1 MDTIK
6 VLDKHNA
13 IRQVLFGVAVILCLT
28 PLMTPPLALLLGLG
42 IALLVGHPFLHLNH
56 KATHILLQVSVVG
69 LGFGMNAASA
79 LKAGKDGFLFT
90 VVSII
95 GTLTAGLV
103 LGQLMKVD
111 KKTSLLISGG
121 TAICGGSAIA
131 ALSPVIKA
139 EERQVSV
146 ALGVVFILNSVALF
160 LFPVV
165 GHLLGMSQLQFG
177 LWSAI
182 AIHDTSS
189 VVGAAGHYGP
199 EALQIATTVKLARA
213 LWIIPVSLLA
223 AFAFR
228 PRVRKGAGAPAGQ
241 DEEDPRGRAKV
252 KIPYFIGLFIVAILL
267 NTWLPIRGLSR
278 MIIGASR
285 AGLTLTL
292 FLIGS
297 GLSRQVLRQTGVR
310 PMLQGALVWVLIA
323 GGTLW
328 AILVLIH

>member
-6 VLDKHNA
+6 VLDKHNT
-13 IRQVLFGVAVILCLT
+13 IRQVIFGVAVILCLT
-28 PLMTPPLALLLGLG
+28 PLVTPPLALLLGLG

-56 KATHILLQVSVVG
+56 KATHILLQISVVG

-79 LKAGKDGFLFT
+79 LRAGKDGFLFT
-90 VVSII
+90 VVSIV
-95 GTLTAGLV
+95 GTLTAGLL
-103 LGQLMKVD
+103 LGRWMGVER
-111 KKTSLLISGG
+111 KTSLLIAGG

-146 ALGVVFILNSVALF
+146 ALGVIFILNSVALF

-165 GHLLGMSQLQFG
+165 GHWLGMSQLQFG

-213 LWIIPVSLLA
+213 LWIIPVSLAA

-228 PRVRKGAGAPAGQ
+228 PRVRNTAAGQ
-241 DEEDPRGRAKV
+241 AAEGRGGRAKI

-267 NTWLPIRGLSR
+267 NTWLPVQGLSKV
-278 MIIGASR
+278 IVGASH

-297 GLSRQVLRQTGVR
+297 GLSRQVLQQTGVR
-310 PMLQGALVWVLIA
+310 PMVQGVLVWMLIA

-328 AILVLIH
+328 AILALIH

>member
-1 MDTIK
+1 MDTIN
-6 VLDKHNA
+6 VLDKHHA
-13 IRQVLFGVAVILCLT
+13 VRQVIFAIAVIVCLT
-28 PLMTPPLALLLGLG
+28 PFVSPPLALLLGVAV
-42 IALLVGHPFLHLNH
+42 ALFVGHPFLQLNH

-69 LGFGMNAASA
+69 LGFGINAATA
-79 LKAGKDGFLFT
+79 LRAGREGFLFA

-95 GTLTAGLV
+95 GTLGIGLL
-103 LGQLMKVD
+103 LGWWMGID
-111 KKTSLLISGG
+111 RKTSLLISGG

-131 ALSPVIKA
+131 ALTPVIRA
-139 EERQVSV
+139 GERQVSV

-165 GHLLGMSQLQFG
+165 GHLLGLSQGQFG

-189 VVGAAGHYGP
+189 VVGAASRYGP
-199 EALQIATTVKLARA
+199 EALQVATTVKLTRA

-223 AFAFR
+223 AVVFNR
-228 PRVRKGAGAPAGQ
+228 RGAAGGG
-241 DEEDPRGRAKV
+241 DRAKDGDRAKV
-252 KIPYFIGLFIVAILL
+252 RIPYFIGLFVVAILW
-267 NTWLPIRGLSR
+267 NTWMPMPAVSR
-278 MIIGASR
+278 VIVGAAH

-297 GLSRQVLRQTGVR
+297 GLSKQVLKNTGVR
-310 PMLQGALVWVLIA
+310 PMLQGMVVWLLVA

-328 AILVLIH
+328 AVVALTR

>member
-1 MDTIK
+1 M
-6 VLDKHNA
+6 
-13 IRQVLFGVAVILCLT
+13 
-28 PLMTPPLALLLGLG
+28 
-42 IALLVGHPFLHLNH
+42 
-56 KATHILLQVSVVG
+56 
-69 LGFGMNAASA
+69 
-79 LKAGKDGFLFT
+79 
-90 VVSII
+90 VSIA
-95 GTLTAGLV
+95 GTLTAGW
-103 LGQLMKVD
+103 LMGKWMGVER
-111 KKTSLLISGG
+111 KTSLLISGG

-160 LFPVV
+160 LFPVL

-189 VVGAAGHYGP
+189 VVGAAGRYGP

-223 AFAFR
+223 AFAFNR
-228 PRVRKGAGAPAGQ
+228 GGGS
-241 DEEDPRGRAKV
+241 GRARI
-252 KIPYFIGLFIVAILL
+252 KIPYFIGLFVVAILL
-267 NTWLPIRGLSR
+267 NTWLPIQGLSK
-278 MIIGASR
+278 MIVGASH

-310 PMLQGALVWVLIA
+310 PMLQGVLVWTLIA
-323 GGTLW
+323 GATLW

>member
-6 VLDKHNA
+6 VLDKHNT

-28 PLMTPPLALLLGLG
+28 PLVTPPLALLLGLG
-42 IALLVGHPFLHLNH
+42 IALLVGHPFLQLNH
-56 KATHILLQVSVVG
+56 KATHMLLQVSVVG

-79 LKAGKDGFLFT
+79 LRAGKDGFLFT

-95 GTLTAGLV
+95 GTLTTGLL
-103 LGQLMKVD
+103 LGRWMKVD

-165 GHLLGMSQLQFG
+165 GHLLDMSQLQFG
-177 LWSAI
+177 IWSAI

-228 PRVRKGAGAPAGQ
+228 PRVRKTAAV
-241 DEEDPRGRAKV
+241 DPGGRTRI
-252 KIPYFIGLFIVAILL
+252 KIPYFIGLFVVAILL
-267 NTWLPIRGLSR
+267 NTWLPIQGLSK
-278 MIIGASR
+278 MIVGASH

-310 PMLQGALVWVLIA
+310 PMLQGVLVWMLIA

-328 AILVLIH
+328 TILVLIH